1 MHVVMHKPLCLSA
14 FDMQN
19 IALNFSEINAVF
31 NIFLLFIVSAQQK
44 RIHLVLKEQ
53 RISPISVPFI
63 LSSVPGTPYHPR
75 AKNRHA
81 ASPFPRARLMIKTD
95 RYRAILARRM
105 NTGNTFRISA
115 SAIAQHPTKSP
126 AKIPNMPSPAS

>member
-44 RIHLVLKEQ
+44 QIYFVLREQ
-53 RISPISVPFI
+53 ETFSARSYELFDISF
-63 LSSVPGTPYHPR
+63 
-75 AKNRHA
+75 
-81 ASPFPRARLMIKTD
+81 
-95 RYRAILARRM
+95 
-105 NTGNTFRISA
+105 
-115 SAIAQHPTKSP
+115 
-126 AKIPNMPSPAS
+126 